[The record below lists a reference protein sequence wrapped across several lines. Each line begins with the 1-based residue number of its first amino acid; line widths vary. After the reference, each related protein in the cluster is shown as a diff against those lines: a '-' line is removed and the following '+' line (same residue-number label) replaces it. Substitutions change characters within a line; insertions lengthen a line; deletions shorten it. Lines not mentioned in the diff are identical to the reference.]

1 MIVNYQ
7 SIQELFRNL
16 NVRWQKGREVYKSE
30 YLQIASKE
38 TSTTLTEAYSWFS
51 RTPRMRRM
59 LGEKL
64 VKSLRAYKYELTNE
78 KFESTLSVS
87 RDDIEDDRLGG
98 YGAAAQDF
106 GLSGMQ
112 LYDDLVCGEA
122 VNGMFA
128 NICFDGQYFVDTDH
142 PLEGS
147 NGVSVTYS
155 NKMTKQLSAA
165 SSAAADASIGA
176 AIAMMEGF
184 KDTEGTPLGGQ
195 MTNLVLMVPP
205 ALRSAAEKLAIAEFL
220 ANGDNNIYKGKFTVY
235 VNRWMSSSV
244 VWALVNAGGTFK
256 PFILQERKAPRFV
269 WLDDAGR
276 PSDGP
281 QSERMFMKNEY
292 LFGNEARCV
301 AGYSFPW
308 LIVGSDGTVA

>member
-7 SIQELFRNL
+7 AISGLFQVL
-16 NVRWQKGREVYKSE
+16 NARWQKGKESYSPE
-30 YLQIASKE
+30 WAQIASKE
-38 TSTTLTEAYSWFS
+38 TSSTGTEIYTWFS

-59 LGEKL
+59 IGEKL

-78 KFESTLSVS
+78 DFEATIAVLRKDLEDDTLS
-87 RDDIEDDRLGG
+87 G
-98 YGAAAQDF
+98 YGTAAQDF

-112 LYDDLVCGEA
+112 LYDELVCGEA
-122 VNGMFA
+122 VNGVFT
-128 NICFDGQYFVDTDH
+128 NVCFDGQYFVDTDH

-147 NGVSVTYS
+147 NGVTVTYS

-165 SSAAADASIGA
+165 TSAAADASIGA

-184 KDTEGTPLGGQ
+184 KDTEGAPLGG
-195 MTNLVLMVPP
+195 NLNKLVLMVPP
-205 ALRSAAEKLAIAEFL
+205 ALRSVAEKLEKADFL
-220 ANGDNNIYKGKFTVY
+220 VNGDANAYKGKFAVY
-235 VNRWMSSSV
+235 VNRWMTSSV
-244 VWALVNAGGTFK
+244 HWHLLNVGGSFK
-256 PFILQERKAPRFV
+256 PFVIQERKAPKFV
-269 WLDDAGR
+269 WVDDMER
-276 PSDGP
+276 TDGP
-281 QSERMFMKNEY
+281 QSERLFMKQEY